1 MRRTGFLLFFLIS
14 VIVLGSGE
22 LPVQAAKCP
31 GIQNE
36 MVNAEEYTVSGN
48 VKKYRMVLSPYMDP
62 VITLNNSAMEQVKIP
77 GEIEVLLYEKNEMD
91 GQDSAQPALHASLP
105 VVWSEESFQKGL
117 AGGRDFILEGEFV
130 LTDGQKAGI
139 ENWEEVKPQL
149 AIRMTTAANARRLK
163 VKWNQ
168 KNLIISY
175 DKPWGAGQL
184 WLEYSNDLVN
194 WTSRNVTDSMKNDY
208 YDVGTCMLYVP
219 LDQVYY
225 VRLKIMDFVYEGYT
239 DIWKAEYAT
248 GICSKYQPS
257 ESVNPPDTD
266 ETTGNNTSNGS
277 GSGTE
282 TETDPKE
289 TELADGGSGGDR
301 GGGGTKEPD
310 RRPNT
315 PSGGGSLSSGSGN
328 KQKPDKGNNGSGD
341 SGQEDKNESQ
351 GKADQEVWNG
361 SGGKADQEVGN
372 GNGSESKADQEDL
385 NGNSGKTDQGVTADP
400 AAQPFSGRQKGTGSI
415 ETDLTQGAVS
425 TPEDGETLE
434 EKSEDTGIQGESS
447 TELSSEAKENAA
459 EFIKSN
465 NEDSTLEQTD
475 GKSHRKAG
483 GAAAFTEPKP
493 VNEAGKS
500 NKKIVAAV
508 FFLLAG
514 SGMVINHKVTKH

>member
-36 MVNAEEYTVSGN
+36 MVNAEEYTVSGS

-248 GICSKYQPS
+248 GICSKYHPS
-257 ESVNPPDTD
+257 ESVKPPDTD

-315 PSGGGSLSSGSGN
+315 PSG
-328 KQKPDKGNNGSGD
+328 
-341 SGQEDKNESQ
+341 
-351 GKADQEVWNG
+351 
-361 SGGKADQEVGN
+361 
-372 GNGSESKADQEDL
+372 
-385 NGNSGKTDQGVTADP
+385 
-400 AAQPFSGRQKGTGSI
+400 
-415 ETDLTQGAVS
+415 
-425 TPEDGETLE
+425 
-434 EKSEDTGIQGESS
+434 
-447 TELSSEAKENAA
+447 
-459 EFIKSN
+459 
-465 NEDSTLEQTD
+465 
-475 GKSHRKAG
+475 
-483 GAAAFTEPKP
+483 
-493 VNEAGKS
+493 
-500 NKKIVAAV
+500 AAV
-508 FFLLAG
+508 FLPDQGTSRNRIKEITGLEIAG
-514 SGMVINHKVTKH
+514 KKIKMRAKARRIRKYGTGAEARRIRKYGTGAKAKQIRKI

>member
-22 LPVQAAKCP
+22 LPVQAAKRP

-36 MVNAEEYTVSGN
+36 MVNAEEYTVSGS

-91 GQDSAQPALHASLP
+91 RQDSAQPALHASLP
-105 VVWSEESFQKGL
+105 VVWSAESFQKGL

-351 GKADQEVWNG
+351 GKADQEV
-361 SGGKADQEVGN
+361 

-385 NGNSGKTDQGVTADP
+385 NGNSGKTVQGVTADP
-400 AAQPFSGRQKGTGSI
+400 AAQPFSGRQKGTGGI

-447 TELSSEAKENAA
+447 TELSSEAKENAV